1 MFRAKQRPQDKAQSV
16 PQRSRN
22 KPSPARYGRLSQW
35 LLQHARAFF
44 FSLGQLYRKPGGALL
59 SISVIGISLALPAG
73 FYSLLENAQR
83 ATSQLDVA
91 PHISLFLS
99 PDTDQANAVALADR
113 LRARADIIEVDVISP
128 DEALAEYK
136 QNSGFAEAMNAL
148 GRNPLPFVVVVRPQS
163 GTGTGTGND
172 ALLAELHALPEVDF
186 GQFDWQWAHRLHQI
200 IEVIQRGVMIAAAL
214 FACAVLLVVGN
225 TIRMA
230 VHNRRQ
236 EIEVHKLF
244 GASDAFIARPF
255 LYSGILHGIAGSL
268 LAWLMLE
275 VSLALLQGP
284 VARLADLYGSRF
296 SLVTLSAGEVLGL
309 ALIGAGLGLAG
320 SWLSVKRHLRAIEPI

>member
-1 MFRAKQRPQDKAQSV
+1 MKQQG
-16 PQRSRN
+16 SRN
-22 KPSPARYGRLSQW
+22 KPAPARHGRLAQW

-91 PHISLFLS
+91 PHLSLFLA
-99 PDTDQANAVALADR
+99 PDIDQAGVAELAQR
-113 LRARADIIEVDVISP
+113 LRERADITGIDVISP
-128 DEALAEYK
+128 DEALAEYR
-136 QNSGFAEAMNAL
+136 QNSGFAEALDAL
-148 GRNPLPFVVVVRPQS
+148 GRNPLPFVLVVRPQS
-163 GTGTGTGND
+163 GSGTEAADD
-172 ALLAELHALPEVDF
+172 ALLAELQALPEVDF

-200 IEVIQRGVMIAAAL
+200 IEVIQRAVMIAAAL
-214 FACAVLLVVGN
+214 FAGAVLLVVGN

-230 VHNRRQ
+230 VYNRRQ

-255 LYSGILHGIAGSL
+255 LYSGILHGIVGSL

-275 VSLALLQGP
+275 VSVALLQGP

-296 SLVTLSAGEVLGL
+296 SLVTFSAGEILGL
-309 ALIGAGLGLAG
+309 MLIGAGLGLAG
-320 SWLSVKRHLRAIEPI
+320 SWLSVKRHLRSIDPL

>member
-1 MFRAKQRPQDKAQSV
+1 MKQQS
-16 PQRSRN
+16 SRN
-22 KPSPARYGRLSQW
+22 KPAPSRHGRFAQW

-44 FSLGQLYRKPGGALL
+44 FSLGQLYRKPAGALL

-91 PHISLFLS
+91 PHLSLFLT
-99 PDTDQANAVALADR
+99 PDIDQASVVELAQR
-113 LRARADIIEVDVISP
+113 LRERADIIGIDVISP
-128 DEALAEYK
+128 DEALAEYR
-136 QNSGFAEAMNAL
+136 QNSGFAEALDAL

-163 GTGTGTGND
+163 GSGTEATDD
-172 ALLAELHALPEVDF
+172 ALLAELQALPEVDF

-200 IEVIQRGVMIAAAL
+200 IEVIQRGVMITAVL
-214 FACAVLLVVGN
+214 FAGAVLLVVGN

-230 VHNRRQ
+230 VYNRRQ

-255 LYSGILHGIAGSL
+255 LYSGILHGIVGSL

-275 VSLALLQGP
+275 VSMALLQGP

-296 SLVTLSAGEVLGL
+296 SLVTLSAGEILGL
-309 ALIGAGLGLAG
+309 MLIGAGLGLAG
-320 SWLSVKRHLRAIEPI
+320 SWLSVKRHLRAIDPI